1 MSFSSTYLPSSL
13 NALMMKKMLETP
25 QNRRNHRKSQIIHFC
40 YCVWKKSALKIRFT
54 IFTIWNCSIQVVFS
68 CRSYS
73 QLFRNPLVG
82 SQKHLMWKHGDQCP
96 QSAPLLSPTWLVFS
110 PPDMRWL
117 SQISVDLGNSKL
129 SGSPWLSG
137 LFNFFNVHFLWVG
150 FPTHPTLWFLCF
162 TRKWFFSP
170 APGTRWKHHDPPN
183 PPNRCFRPI
192 KRRPQRSH
200 HIIARH
206 FPDAVLP

>member
-1 MSFSSTYLPSSL
+1 M
-13 NALMMKKMLETP
+13 
-25 QNRRNHRKSQIIHFC
+25 
-40 YCVWKKSALKIRFT
+40 
-54 IFTIWNCSIQVVFS
+54 VFS

-82 SQKHLMWKHGDQCP
+82 SQKHLMWKHGNQCP

-110 PPDMRWL
+110 PPDMRWF

-137 LFNFFNVHFLWVG
+137 LFHVHFSVEDSQPIQPFDFYCSPGSG
-150 FPTHPTLWFLCF
+150 FFP
-162 TRKWFFSP
+162 P
-170 APGTRWKHHDPPN
+170 APKTRWKHHDPPN